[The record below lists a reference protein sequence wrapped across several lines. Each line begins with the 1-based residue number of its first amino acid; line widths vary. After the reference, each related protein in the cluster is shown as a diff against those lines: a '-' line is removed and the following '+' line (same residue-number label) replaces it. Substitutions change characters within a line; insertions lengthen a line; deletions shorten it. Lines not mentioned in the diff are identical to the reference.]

1 MRTDP
6 NGSSYIGITTFPEIR
21 RWQEHCCDAFN
32 KNGKNY
38 NTPLS
43 KAIRK
48 HGRDGFVCTI
58 LEDGIDDF
66 NALLKREEYWID
78 YYGTFKNGLNA
89 TKGGDGYKVR
99 DSEEIIKL
107 WNDGHCVRDI
117 SLLLKSDAATIL
129 RHLNLTPQQA
139 GLRGPVYKTKNSMKY
154 FGDYKTGRGITISCF
169 DIKTGEFVRSFR
181 SFYEAENFVKASSSA
196 AIIRAT
202 NGIIKTAFGY
212 YWREGADQT
221 PLSDDVLAYISA
233 KSKRIR
239 KPVVCI
245 EKHEMYSD
253 TVYAE
258 KMTGI
263 CYRSITFACQGHQ
276 QTAGGYHWR
285 YATDE
290 DKQNL
295 TLLKE
300 DKPHKMAHN
309 VRKVKCIETGI
320 VYDSLKLAGEA
331 IGLSNSSIYS
341 CCTKKSETAGGFH
354 FEYFNEGD
362 AV

>member
-1 MRTDP
+1 
-6 NGSSYIGITTFPEIR
+6 
-21 RWQEHCCDAFN
+21 
-32 KNGKNY
+32 
-38 NTPLS
+38 
-43 KAIRK
+43 
-48 HGRDGFVCTI
+48 
-58 LEDGIDDF
+58 
-66 NALLKREEYWID
+66 
-78 YYGTFKNGLNA
+78 
-89 TKGGDGYKVR
+89 
-99 DSEEIIKL
+99 
-107 WNDGHCVRDI
+107 
-117 SLLLKSDAATIL
+117 
-129 RHLNLTPQQA
+129 
-139 GLRGPVYKTKNSMKY
+139 
-154 FGDYKTGRGITISCF
+154 
-169 DIKTGEFVRSFR
+169 
-181 SFYEAENFVKASSSA
+181 
-196 AIIRAT
+196 
-202 NGIIKTAFGY
+202 
-212 YWREGADQT
+212 
-221 PLSDDVLAYISA
+221 
-233 KSKRIR
+233 
-239 KPVVCI
+239 
-245 EKHEMYSD
+245 MYSD